1 MIMKQDTAKL
11 TLRPATAKLVAK
23 IIAPLMDSGLV
34 TVTEYQTI
42 SASLNHIAKHGSP
55 IPAVPPKLI
64 TPQEA
69 AEMLGLSYSGFR
81 LIESKLPIKRRH
93 LGNKTVRYYLPEI
106 VKIMESDALTEK
118 GGFPVG
124 DEHT

>member
-1 MIMKQDTAKL
+1 MKKQDTMKL
-11 TLRPATAKLVAK
+11 SLRPATAKLVVR
-23 IIAPLMDSGLV
+23 IIAPLIDSGLV

-106 VKIMESDALTEK
+106 VEIIESDALTGK
-118 GGFPVG
+118 GGFTDG
-124 DEHT
+124 EEQN